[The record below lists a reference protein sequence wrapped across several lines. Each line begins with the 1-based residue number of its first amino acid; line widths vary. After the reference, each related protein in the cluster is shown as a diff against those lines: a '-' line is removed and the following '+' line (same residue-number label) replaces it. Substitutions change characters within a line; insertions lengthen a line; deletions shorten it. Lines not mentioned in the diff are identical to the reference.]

1 MVERVRAP
9 FKIMIVNLTTSRRET
24 YMYVK
29 NAFPFEDGKRIFTSA
44 RFAKRTV
51 AVVLRC
57 NRYDNVT

>member
-1 MVERVRAP
+1 
-9 FKIMIVNLTTSRRET
+9 
-24 YMYVK
+24 MYVK

-44 RFAKRTV
+44 CFAKRTA